1 MIIPSNRWIW
11 NLNPDI
17 RWNKLPKHSFQTKK
31 RENTQLLYIQMH
43 ANQASA
49 ITKTGHNNSPDHAST
64 SSTVLQIWHSPW
76 LATKQAMANCGVHQ
90 NSRSFKKVPQTVSLF
105 FFSMEAVG
113 MCHVSQVPKELA
125 FVSRK
130 MGAMEK
136 KQKSN
141 YLFIYFK
148 ISIEVN
154 KFIQTFTKNFKKS
167 CLSFNF
173 PLCNI
178 WKNHL
183 FILRIALSLFLCQA
197 ALMCIT
203 LFRTLPTAATRWLAS
218 RLTKVWVLAFFF
230 GLMRF
235 DDRWKNFIL

>member
-1 MIIPSNRWIW
+1 MRT
-11 NLNPDI
+11 
-17 RWNKLPKHSFQTKK
+17 KHPQSQ
-31 RENTQLLYIQMH
+31 RP
-43 ANQASA
+43 A
-49 ITKTGHNNSPDHAST
+49 ITIAPTMPARHPQCYKYDTHLHLQQSKPWQTAVFIRIAAAS
-64 SSTVLQIWHSPW
+64 
-76 LATKQAMANCGVHQ
+76 KK
-90 NSRSFKKVPQTVSLF
+90 SRKRFHC

-136 KQKSN
+136 NKNQTIYSFTLK
-141 YLFIYFK
+141 YL
-148 ISIEVN
+148 EVK
-154 KFIQTFTKNFKKS
+154 KFIQTFSKNFKKS